1 MIATILIITIAI
13 PMIIT
18 IVVNLIIM
26 IVVNL
31 IIMIVALVLV
41 LVLDQQDHVDLL
53 VLPVHLGHLEA
64 LAQLDH
70 QVVVNVATK

>member
-41 LVLDQQDHVDLL
+41 LDQQDHVDLL